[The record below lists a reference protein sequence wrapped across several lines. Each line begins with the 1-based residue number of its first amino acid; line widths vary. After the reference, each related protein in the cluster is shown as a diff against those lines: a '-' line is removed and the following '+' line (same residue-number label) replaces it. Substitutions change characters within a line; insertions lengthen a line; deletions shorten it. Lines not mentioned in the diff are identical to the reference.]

1 MLVIDICAYVDHACA
16 PEVQNQS
23 AILHQFKTHAHTH
36 AHTHTHTHVHT
47 HIICSHAAAA
57 GDLELTTTGM
67 LVVDICGSRLCSQN
81 QSAILH
87 QFKTR
92 AHRHI
97 HTHVHTNTRTR
108 AHIHVLL
115 QLRETWSSPLLA
127 CWSLTYA
134 DHACAAEVQNQSA
147 ILHQFSTRAHTHI
160 HTHVHTNTH
169 ARTHTRYAAA
179 AGDLELTTTGM
190 LVVDTVVPGS
200 KTDGKL
206 ESGDIL
212 VKVQG
217 QVSEVIGI
225 FSWSIPAPF
234 LVHSWSILVHP
245 GQSAGAG
252 EVNWYCFH

>member
-1 MLVIDICAYVDHACA
+1 
-16 PEVQNQS
+16 
-23 AILHQFKTHAHTH
+23 
-36 AHTHTHTHVHT
+36 
-47 HIICSHAAAA
+47 
-57 GDLELTTTGM
+57 
-67 LVVDICGSRLCSQN
+67 
-81 QSAILH
+81 
-87 QFKTR
+87 
-92 AHRHI
+92 
-97 HTHVHTNTRTR
+97 
-108 AHIHVLL
+108 
-115 QLRETWSSPLLA
+115 
-127 CWSLTYA
+127 
-134 DHACAAEVQNQSA
+134 
-147 ILHQFSTRAHTHI
+147 
-160 HTHVHTNTH
+160 
-169 ARTHTRYAAA
+169 
-179 AGDLELTTTGM
+179 LELTTTGM